1 MKPKNLPEQFASKS
15 NVFKSQGGEFAFV
28 LSSSPEVILLV
39 DWGLVFLNFKGE
51 KESFLF
57 VVTSSDFS
65 LSKSKESWDGFKYWL
80 PAPAT

>member
-15 NVFKSQGGEFAFV
+15 NVFKSQGGEFSCV
-28 LSSSPEVILLV
+28 LSSSPEEILLG

-57 VVTSSDFS
+57 VA
-65 LSKSKESWDGFKYWL
+65 